1 MNQGHVV
8 SIKDLVVLVQFD
20 DGAPAINEM
29 VVVDNGHETK
39 LLVDHLEVGGV
50 AFCLNIR
57 SDRRVEMGMTVTA
70 TGHGI
75 EIPVG
80 APTIGRILDP
90 IGDPLD
96 GSPAV
101 PDDTQRKDVMKI
113 VNKSTS
119 FAIQKPEI
127 LETGIKVIDFFT
139 PFVKGRKIGIIGG
152 AGVGKTVLTMELIN
166 NIAQSGTGLSFFT
179 GIGERIREG
188 HELWDTL
195 RENDLLKNT
204 CMFFGQMNENPVQ
217 RALVG
222 ISAVAGAEYFRD
234 EEKKDILFFA
244 DNMYRFIQAS
254 NELSTILDQ
263 VPNEGGYEPTIF
275 SDVKTLQDRLS
286 SNENGSITSVQTI
299 YVPADD
305 LSDPAVQ
312 MIQHE
317 LDGILVLSRKVA
329 EQGIRP
335 AVDLNLTT
343 SSLLTPD
350 IVGDRHYDLS
360 VQVMSMIRKYES
372 LKSIIAIIGEN
383 ELSPGDRADYA
394 KAKKLIKNFTQNMNV
409 MEKHIGIPGEL
420 YTRDQTLD
428 SIEAILLGQDIEDVK
443 PTDKKDADESKPATD
458 AKEEPANDEKKE
470 SSDKAAEK
478 QAQAELEA
486 AQKKKSEGSKKDSDE
501 VMEEGKTA
509 KDSEEKSEE
518 KSSKED
524 EKEPAA
530 SAS

>member
-1 MNQGHVV
+1 MNQGYVV

-20 DGAPAINEM
+20 EAGPAINEI
-29 VVVDNGHETK
+29 VEVDNGNASQ
-39 LLVDHLEVGGV
+39 LLVDHLEPGGI

-57 SDRRVEMGMTVTA
+57 SDRKIEKGMVVNA

-80 APTIGRILDP
+80 APTIGRILDA
-90 IGDPLD
+90 IGAPLD
-96 GSPAV
+96 GQPPVEGAEL
-101 PDDTQRKDVMKI
+101 KDILKLPGKNTNFEI
-113 VNKSTS
+113 RT
-119 FAIQKPEI
+119 PEI

-166 NIAQSGTGLSFFT
+166 NVAQSGTGLSFFA

-234 EEKKDILFFA
+234 EEHKDILFFA

-335 AVDLNLTT
+335 AVDLNLTS

-360 VQVMSMIRKYES
+360 VKVMAMLRKYDS

-383 ELSPGDRADYA
+383 ELSPADRADYA
-394 KAKKLIKNFTQNMNV
+394 KAKLLIKNFTQNMNV
-409 MEKHIGIPGEL
+409 MEKHIGIPGDMF
-420 YTRDQTLD
+420 TRDQTLD
-428 SIEAILLGQDIEDVK
+428 SIEAIINGEKPEESKAEEASEAKNEDVTGQTEVEPEAQEDK
-443 PTDKKDADESKPATD
+443 KSDKKD
-458 AKEEPANDEKKE
+458 
-470 SSDKAAEK
+470 
-478 QAQAELEA
+478 
-486 AQKKKSEGSKKDSDE
+486 KKKK
-501 VMEEGKTA
+501 
-509 KDSEEKSEE
+509 
-518 KSSKED
+518 
-524 EKEPAA
+524 
-530 SAS
+530 

>member
-1 MNQGHVV
+1 MNKGHVI
-8 SIKDLVVLVQFD
+8 SIKDLVVMVQFD
-20 DGAPAINEM
+20 EDGPKIGEI
-29 VVVDNGHETK
+29 VIVENGLNTK
-39 LLVDHLEVGGV
+39 LLVDHLVPGNI
-50 AFCLNIR
+50 AFCLNIK
-57 SDRRVEMGMTVTA
+57 SDRVIEKGMSVLP
-70 TGHGI
+70 TGKGV

-80 APTIGRILDP
+80 DATIGRILDS

-96 GSPAV
+96 GQPAI
-101 PDDTQRKDVMKI
+101 PEDQAERRNIMKLPG
-113 VNKSTS
+113 KSTN
-119 FAIQKPEI
+119 FEIAAPEI

-139 PFVKGRKIGIIGG
+139 PFVKGRKIGIVGG

-166 NIAQSGTGLSFFT
+166 NIAQSGSGLSFFA

-217 RALVG
+217 RSLIS
-222 ISAVAGAEYFRD
+222 ISAVTGAEYFRD
-234 EEKKDILFFA
+234 EQKKNILFFA
-244 DNMYRFIQAS
+244 DNMYRFVQAR

-275 SDVKTLQDRLS
+275 SDVKVLQDRLS

-312 MIQHE
+312 TIQHE
-317 LDGILVLSRKVA
+317 LDSIIVLSRKIA

-335 AVDLNLTT
+335 AVDLSSTT

-360 VQVMSMIRKYES
+360 VKVMALLQKYES

-383 ELSPGDRADYA
+383 ELSPADRSDYA
-394 KAKKLIKNFTQNMNV
+394 KAKKLIDNFTQNMNV
-409 MEKHIGIPGEL
+409 MQKHIGIPGDTF
-420 YTRDQTLD
+420 TREQTLQ
-428 SIEAILLGQDIEDVK
+428 SIEEIINV
-443 PTDKKDADESKPATD
+443 
-458 AKEEPANDEKKE
+458 
-470 SSDKAAEK
+470 
-478 QAQAELEA
+478 
-486 AQKKKSEGSKKDSDE
+486 
-501 VMEEGKTA
+501 
-509 KDSEEKSEE
+509 
-518 KSSKED
+518 
-524 EKEPAA
+524 
-530 SAS
+530 